1 MKSRAVNFFAALTAA
16 LVICVFCGCQAGE
29 PEPVSVEPDPE
40 TAEQIEVPEP
50 EQVPEEGVFRI
61 GISLQDESP
70 FVLRVSRRLQSLLD
84 DKSPEIEYVIY
95 NAQRNANAQVS
106 HVQSFIS
113 NEFDLVLLDPI
124 SYEDCAPAVD
134 MLREAGVPL
143 IVFVTDVYNPD
154 RYGYKVGSSH
164 YESGVIE
171 ARMAARELNGKGKL
185 VILEGVMGISAQY
198 ERYRGY
204 MDVLREYPNMEII
217 ADQTAAWQKD
227 EAYLIVQNWI
237 RNKEF
242 DAVLSEND
250 NMALGAVEAV
260 YEAGKEDEIRV
271 YGVDGDINM
280 LYSVRNER
288 ADGTVYHDAIGQADV
303 IYEYILDI
311 MEGKEPPEKEYR
323 IPFAEVTL
331 DNVEEYIEIME
342 KYG

>member
-1 MKSRAVNFFAALTAA
+1 MKHRLLAAAVVLGMV
-16 LVICVFCGCQAGE
+16 LVCCGCVPKE
-29 PEPVSVEPDPE
+29 IPVTQPE
-40 TAEQIEVPEP
+40 TAVSVSKPET
-50 EQVPEEGVFRI
+50 ETVTDTESNAFRV

-70 FVLRVSRRLQSLLD
+70 FVIRVSKRLQSLLNEED
-84 DKSPEIEYVIY
+84 LGIEYVIY

-134 MLREAGVPL
+134 MLQEAGIPL
-143 IVFVTDVYNPD
+143 IVFVTDVYNPGN
-154 RYGYKVGSSH
+154 YGYKVGSSH

-171 ARMAARELNGKGKL
+171 AQMAADALHGKGKI
-185 VILEGVMGISAQY
+185 VVLEGVMGISAQY

-204 MDVLREYPNMEII
+204 RDVLKNYPDMEIV
-217 ADQTAAWQKD
+217 AEQTAAWQKD

-242 DAVLSEND
+242 DLVLSEND

-260 YEAGKEDEIRV
+260 YEAGKEDEILV

-280 LYSVRNER
+280 LYSVRNAR
-288 ADGTVYHDAIGQADV
+288 ADGTVYHDAIGQAEV
-303 IYEYILDI
+303 LYEYIKDI
-311 MEGKEPPEKEYR
+311 MQGITPPEKEYR
-323 IPFAEVTL
+323 IPFEPVTIE
-331 DNVEEYIEIME
+331 NVDSYIQVME
-342 KYG
+342 QYS

>member
-1 MKSRAVNFFAALTAA
+1 MKHRFLTAA
-16 LVICVFCGCQAGE
+16 VLLGILSFLCGCTPEEPPVTEAESVVSVSIPE
-29 PEPVSVEPDPE
+29 PEPEPKGN
-40 TAEQIEVPEP
+40 T
-50 EQVPEEGVFRI
+50 FRV

-70 FVLRVSRRLQSLLD
+70 FVIRVSKRLQALLD
-84 DKSPEIEYVIY
+84 EEDLGIEYVIY

-124 SYEDCAPAVD
+124 SYEECAPAVE
-134 MLREAGVPL
+134 MLQESGIQL

-154 RYGYKVGSSH
+154 KYGYKIGSSH

-171 ARMAARELNGKGKL
+171 AQMAAEALHGKGKI
-185 VILEGVMGISAQY
+185 VVLEGVMGISAQY

-204 MDVLREYPNMEII
+204 MDVLKDYPDIEIV
-217 ADQTAAWQKD
+217 AEQTAAWQKN

-260 YEAGKEDEIRV
+260 YEAGMDDEILV

-288 ADGTVYHDAIGQADV
+288 ADGTVYHDAIGQAEV
-303 IYEYILDI
+303 LYEYIKDI
-311 MEGKEPPEKEYR
+311 MQGITPPEKEYR
-323 IPFAEVTL
+323 IPFEPVTV
-331 DNVEEYIEIME
+331 DNVDSYIEIME